1 MPIWLSLPSK
11 ITEFK
16 NLFLPKNLFWF
27 LSLFSTSTSKFL
39 PSKDLFNSIWLL
51 NNFSWIVISL
61 FFNLSLSVI
70 SNSAAAELEITDK
83 DKLKNRLI
91 TIQEKLFSN
100 QIELNK
106 SLEGKNLEVLV
117 ENKLKNQNKFFGRNK
132 FLNSVIFDG
141 NESHIGKLIK
151 VNIEKSN
158 QNSLFGKVTDEM
170 KAA

>member
-1 MPIWLSLPSK
+1 MS
-11 ITEFK
+11 
-16 NLFLPKNLFWF
+16 
-27 LSLFSTSTSKFL
+27 
-39 PSKDLFNSIWLL
+39 
-51 NNFSWIVISL
+51 
-61 FFNLSLSVI
+61 
-70 SNSAAAELEITDK
+70 
-83 DKLKNRLI
+83 LI

-117 ENKLKNQNKFFGRNK
+117 ENKLKNQNKYFGRNK

-151 VNIEKSN
+151 INVEKSN
-158 QNSLFGKVTDEM
+158 QNSLFGKVIDEM

>member
-1 MPIWLSLPSK
+1 MRVIKELKKINPS
-11 ITEFK
+11 IQFSSDFIIAYPGENESDFK
-16 NLFLPKNLFWF
+16 DTLKLLDEVKFIN
-27 LSLFSTSTSKFL
+27 SFSF
-39 PSKDLFNSIWLL
+39 I
-51 NNFSWIVISL
+51 FSPRPGTK
-61 FFNLSLSVI
+61 
-70 SNSAAAELEITDK
+70 AAELEITDK

-106 SLEGKNLEVLV
+106 SLEGKTLEVLV
-117 ENKLKNQNKFFGRNK
+117 ENKLKNQNKYFGRNK
-132 FLNSVIFDG
+132 FLSSVIFDG

>member
-1 MPIWLSLPSK
+1 MESENFKVAEDTFQRYKENVSDL
-11 ITEFK
+11 TQEFELG
-16 NLFLPKNLFWF
+16 LFLYLVNKIKFIN
-27 LSLFSTSTSKFL
+27 SFSF
-39 PSKDLFNSIWLL
+39 I
-51 NNFSWIVISL
+51 FSPRPGTK
-61 FFNLSLSVI
+61 
-70 SNSAAAELEITDK
+70 AAELEINDK
-83 DKLKNRLI
+83 DKLKSRLI
-91 TIQEKLFSN
+91 TIQEKLFNN

-106 SLEGKNLEVLV
+106 SLEGKTLEVLV

-158 QNSLFGKVTDEM
+158 QNSLFGKVTNEM